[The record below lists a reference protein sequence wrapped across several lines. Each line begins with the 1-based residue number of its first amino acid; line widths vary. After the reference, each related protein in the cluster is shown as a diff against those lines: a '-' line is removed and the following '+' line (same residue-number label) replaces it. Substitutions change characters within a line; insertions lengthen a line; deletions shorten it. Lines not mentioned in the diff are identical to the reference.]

1 MKTGFSLASRS
12 WAVLRG
18 HSSLTLFPLVG
29 AILVLVLV
37 GPASVGGAV
46 LLDQKDTVPGA
57 ILLAIAAYGAAF
69 ITTFFAVGLAAAADR
84 ALRGEE
90 ASLGGGLR
98 VAAGRLPQ
106 IAGWALVNA
115 VLSLALRALES
126 RGTLG
131 QVAAALV
138 GGAWSVVS
146 LLAVPVIAFEG
157 TGSIAS
163 LKRSAELFRK
173 HWGNQLTGVATVSIA
188 AIVLGVLPGIALI
201 AAGVAILSGSGTAA
215 GAAVLIGVGLV
226 VLTVALLVAS
236 ALRQVFAVALYRY
249 ASSGEA
255 VGGFEPQELDHAVRT
270 GHRRIAVA

>member
-29 AILVLVLV
+29 AVLVIVLV
-37 GPASVGGAV
+37 GPAAVGGAV
-46 LLDQKDTVPGA
+46 LLDQGDTVPGA
-57 ILLAIAAYGAAF
+57 ILVGVSAYVAAF

-98 VAAGRLPQ
+98 VAARRLGP

-115 VLSLALRALES
+115 VLSIFLRVLES
-126 RGTLG
+126 KGTLG

-146 LLAVPVIAFEG
+146 LLAVPIIAFEG
-157 TGSIAS
+157 SGA
-163 LKRSAELFRK
+163 LPALRRSAELFKK
-173 HWGNQLTGVATVSIA
+173 HWGNQLTGIATVSLGA
-188 AIVLGVLPGIALI
+188 VLLGVLPGIGLI
-201 AAGVAILSGSGTAA
+201 ALGIVILSNSGTAA
-215 GAAVLIGVGLV
+215 GAAVLIGAGLV

-249 ASSGEA
+249 ASTGEA